1 MESSELEDVVELLL
15 PTGPSGTY
23 SRAQETF
30 AIDALHHWLGKLWD
44 IVLDEQWMLAKI
56 ERHVSGRLVMR
67 LDFFDFAETA
77 LGRVEALAREVRQHG
92 LREKKAAVVMLLEEF
107 EAKAAELKKY
117 QRWLRTNEVDIRDMV
132 RFFFSVWR
140 LPPTQEIED
149 ILRRV

>member
-1 MESSELEDVVELLL
+1 
-15 PTGPSGTY
+15 
-23 SRAQETF
+23 
-30 AIDALHHWLGKLWD
+30 
-44 IVLDEQWMLAKI
+44 
-56 ERHVSGRLVMR
+56 
-67 LDFFDFAETA
+67 
-77 LGRVEALAREVRQHG
+77 
-92 LREKKAAVVMLLEEF
+92 MLLEEF